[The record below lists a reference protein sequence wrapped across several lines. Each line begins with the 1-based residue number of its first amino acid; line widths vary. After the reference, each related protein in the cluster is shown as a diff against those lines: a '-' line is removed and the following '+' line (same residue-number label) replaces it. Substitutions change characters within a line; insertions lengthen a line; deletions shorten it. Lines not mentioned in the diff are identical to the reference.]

1 MEKPCRN
8 ITSFYLGSSAILKLE
23 RRRQSEKEETRER
36 EAKGLEEKGGWRER
50 EGGQAK
56 TLI

>member
-23 RRRQSEKEETRER
+23 RRRQSEKEGTRER
-36 EAKGLEEKGGWRER
+36 EAKGWRKR
-50 EGGQAK
+50 EDGESVRAGRQK
-56 TLI
+56 R